1 MCVVVLKCVTY
12 LSLII
17 FSYATLELKYY
28 ESLGAGYAGLQAVTK
43 LQKEVS
49 AEEAEITL
57 INKNDYHYEATWLH
71 EASAG
76 TINYEDL
83 LYPVESVLKKD
94 KVNFVKAEVT
104 KIDRN
109 AKKVETDK
117 GIYDFDIL
125 VVALGFVSETF
136 GIDGMKDYAF
146 QIENVLTTRQLSR
159 HIEDKFA
166 NYAASKEKDEN
177 DLSILVGG
185 AGFTGIEFLGEL
197 TDRIPELCSKYGID
211 QSKVKVTCVE
221 AAPKMLPMFSDDL
234 VNHAVNYLE
243 NRGVEFKIATPIVA
257 CNEKGFVVE
266 INGEKQQLEAGTSVW
281 AAGVRG
287 SHLMEESFEGV
298 KRGRIVTNQDLTI
311 AGHDDIFVIGDCSA
325 FVPAGEE
332 RPLPTT
338 AQIAMQQ
345 GEHVA
350 KNIKHI
356 LNGEA
361 KEEFEYVDRGT
372 VCSLGSHDGV
382 GIVYG
387 KDITGKKAA
396 FMKKVIDTRA
406 VFKIGG
412 IGLAFKKGKF

>member
-1 MCVVVLKCVTY
+1 MAQERKKILV
-12 LSLII
+12 
-17 FSYATLELKYY
+17 
-28 ESLGAGYAGLQAVTK
+28 LGAGYAGLQTVTK
-43 LQKEVS
+43 LQKHVS

-57 INKNDYHYEATWLH
+57 VNKNKYHYESTWLH

-76 TINYEDL
+76 TISYEDL
-83 LYPVESVLKKD
+83 IYPVESVLKKD
-94 KVNFVKAEVT
+94 KVNFVNAEVT

-109 AKKVETDK
+109 AKKVETDS
-117 GIYDFDIL
+117 GIFNYDIL
-125 VVALGFVSETF
+125 VVALGFETETF
-136 GIDGMKDYAF
+136 GISGMKDYAF
-146 QIENVLTTRQLSR
+146 QIENVDTARHLSR

-166 NYAASKEKDEN
+166 NYAASKEKNDN
-177 DLSILVGG
+177 DLAILVGG

-197 TDRIPELCSKYGID
+197 TDRIPELCNKYGVN
-211 QSKVKVTCVE
+211 QEKVRITCVE
-221 AAPKMLPMFSDDL
+221 AAPKMLPMFSDEL
-234 VNHAVNYLE
+234 VNYAVKYLE
-243 NRGVEFKIATPIVA
+243 DRGVEFKIATPIVA
-257 CNEKGFVVE
+257 CNEKGFVVK
-266 INGEKQQLEAGTSVW
+266 INDQEQQLEAGTSVW

-287 SHLMEESFEGV
+287 SQLMEASFEGV
-298 KRGRIVTNQDLTI
+298 KRGRIVNKQDLTI
-311 AGHDDIFVIGDCSA
+311 EGHDDIFVIGDVSA
-325 FVPAGEE
+325 FIPAGEE

-361 KEEFEYVDRGT
+361 TVDFEYVDRGT

-387 KDITGKKAA
+387 RDIAGKKAA

-406 VFKIGG
+406 IFKIGG
-412 IGLAFKKGKF
+412 VGLAFKKGKF

>member
-1 MCVVVLKCVTY
+1 MAQERKKVLV
-12 LSLII
+12 
-17 FSYATLELKYY
+17 
-28 ESLGAGYAGLQAVTK
+28 LGAGYAGLQTVTK
-43 LQKEVS
+43 LQKELS

-94 KVNFVKAEVT
+94 KVNFVTAEVT

-136 GIDGMKDYAF
+136 GIDGMKDHAF
-146 QIENVLTTRQLSR
+146 QIENVLTTRRLSR

-166 NYAASKEKDEN
+166 NYAASKEKDDK

-211 QSKVKVTCVE
+211 QNKVKITCVE

-266 INGEKQQLEAGTSVW
+266 VNGEKQQLEAGTSVW
-281 AAGVRG
+281 TAGVRG

-311 AGHDDIFVIGDCSA
+311 AGHDDIFVIGDVSA
-325 FVPAGEE
+325 FIPAGEE

-361 KEEFEYVDRGT
+361 KEEFEYIDRGT

-382 GIVYG
+382 GVVYG

-412 IGLAFKKGKF
+412 VGLAFKKGKF

>member
-1 MCVVVLKCVTY
+1 MAQERKKVLV
-12 LSLII
+12 
-17 FSYATLELKYY
+17 
-28 ESLGAGYAGLQAVTK
+28 LGAGYAGLQTVTK
-43 LQKEVS
+43 LQKELS

-94 KVNFVKAEVT
+94 KVNFVTAEVT

-136 GIDGMKDYAF
+136 GIDGMKDHAF

-166 NYAASKEKDEN
+166 NYAASKEKDDK

-211 QSKVKVTCVE
+211 QNKVKITCVE
-221 AAPKMLPMFSDDL
+221 AAPKMLPIFSDDL

-266 INGEKQQLEAGTSVW
+266 VNGEKQQLEAGTSVW
-281 AAGVRG
+281 TAGVRG

-311 AGHDDIFVIGDCSA
+311 AGHDDIFVIGDVSA
-325 FVPAGEE
+325 FIPAGEE

-412 IGLAFKKGKF
+412 VGLAFKKGKF

>member
-1 MCVVVLKCVTY
+1 MAQERKKVLV
-12 LSLII
+12 
-17 FSYATLELKYY
+17 
-28 ESLGAGYAGLQAVTK
+28 LGAGYAGLQTVTK

-49 AEEAEITL
+49 ADEAEITL

-166 NYAASKEKDEN
+166 NYAASKEKDDN

>member
-1 MCVVVLKCVTY
+1 MAQNRKKVLV
-12 LSLII
+12 
-17 FSYATLELKYY
+17 
-28 ESLGAGYAGLQAVTK
+28 LGAGYAGLQTITK
-43 LQKEVS
+43 LQKQIS
-49 AEEAEITL
+49 ADEAEITL

-76 TINYEDL
+76 TISYEDL
-83 LYPVESVLKKD
+83 LYPVKSVINED

-109 AKKVETDK
+109 AKKVETDA
-117 GIYDFDIL
+117 GIFDFDIL
-125 VVALGFVSETF
+125 VVGLGFESETF
-136 GIDGMKDYAF
+136 GIKGMKDHAF
-146 QIENVLTTRQLSR
+146 QIENVLTSRRLAR

-166 NYAASKEKDEN
+166 NYAASKDKDDR
-177 DLSILVGG
+177 DLAILVGG

-197 TDRIPELCSKYGID
+197 TDRIPELCNKYGVE
-211 QSKVKVTCVE
+211 QSKVKITCVE

-243 NRGVEFKIATPIVA
+243 NKGVEFKIATPIVA
-257 CNEKGFVVE
+257 CNEKGFVVKVNDE
-266 INGEKQQLEAGTSVW
+266 EQQLEANTAVW

-287 SHLMEESFEGV
+287 SQLMEESFDGV
-298 KRGRIVTNQDLTI
+298 KRGRIVNEQDLTI
-311 AGHDDIFVIGDCSA
+311 AGYDDIFVIGDCSA
-325 FVPAGEE
+325 FIPAGEE

-356 LNGEA
+356 LEGQPTQ
-361 KEEFEYVDRGT
+361 EFTYVDRGT
-372 VCSLGSHDGV
+372 VCSLGSNDGV

-387 KDITGKKAA
+387 RDIAGKKAA

-406 VFKIGG
+406 VFKLGG

>member
-1 MCVVVLKCVTY
+1 MAQERKKILV
-12 LSLII
+12 
-17 FSYATLELKYY
+17 
-28 ESLGAGYAGLQAVTK
+28 LGAGYAGLQTVTK
-43 LQKEVS
+43 LQKHVS

-57 INKNDYHYEATWLH
+57 VNKNKYHYESTWLH

-76 TINYEDL
+76 TISYEDL
-83 LYPVESVLKKD
+83 IYPVESVLKKD
-94 KVNFVKAEVT
+94 KVNFVNAEVT

-109 AKKVETDK
+109 AKKVETDS
-117 GIYDFDIL
+117 GIFNYDIL
-125 VVALGFVSETF
+125 VVALGFETETF
-136 GIDGMKDYAF
+136 GISGMKDYAF
-146 QIENVLTTRQLSR
+146 QIENVDTARHLSR

-166 NYAASKEKDEN
+166 NYAASKEKNDN
-177 DLSILVGG
+177 DLAILVGG

-197 TDRIPELCSKYGID
+197 TDRIPELCNKYGVN
-211 QSKVKVTCVE
+211 QEKVRITCVE
-221 AAPKMLPMFSDDL
+221 AAPKMLPMFSGEL
-234 VNHAVNYLE
+234 VNYAVKYLE
-243 NRGVEFKIATPIVA
+243 DRGVEFKIATPIVA
-257 CNEKGFVVE
+257 CNEKGFVVK
-266 INGEKQQLEAGTSVW
+266 INDQEQQLEAGTSVW

-287 SHLMEESFEGV
+287 SQLMEASFEGV
-298 KRGRIVTNQDLTI
+298 KRGRIVNKQDLTI
-311 AGHDDIFVIGDCSA
+311 EGHDDIFVIGDVSA
-325 FVPAGEE
+325 FIPAGEE

-361 KEEFEYVDRGT
+361 TVDFEYVDRGT

-387 KDITGKKAA
+387 RDIAGKKAV

-406 VFKIGG
+406 IFKIGG
-412 IGLAFKKGKF
+412 VGLAFKKGKF

>member
-1 MCVVVLKCVTY
+1 MAQERKKVLV
-12 LSLII
+12 
-17 FSYATLELKYY
+17 
-28 ESLGAGYAGLQAVTK
+28 LGAGYAGLQTVTK
-43 LQKEVS
+43 LQKELS

-94 KVNFVKAEVT
+94 KVNFVTAEVT

-136 GIDGMKDYAF
+136 GIDGMKDHAF
-146 QIENVLTTRQLSR
+146 QIENVLITRQLSR

-166 NYAASKEKDEN
+166 NYAASKEKDDK

-211 QSKVKVTCVE
+211 QNKVKITCVE

-266 INGEKQQLEAGTSVW
+266 VNGEKQQLEAGTSVW
-281 AAGVRG
+281 TAGVRG

-311 AGHDDIFVIGDCSA
+311 AGHDDIFVIGDVSA
-325 FVPAGEE
+325 FIPAGEE

-412 IGLAFKKGKF
+412 VGLAFKKGKF

>member
-1 MCVVVLKCVTY
+1 MAQERKKVLV
-12 LSLII
+12 
-17 FSYATLELKYY
+17 
-28 ESLGAGYAGLQAVTK
+28 LGAGYAGLQTVTK
-43 LQKEVS
+43 LQKELS

-94 KVNFVKAEVT
+94 KVNFVTAEVT

-136 GIDGMKDYAF
+136 GIDGMKDHAF

-166 NYAASKEKDEN
+166 NYAASKEKDDK

-211 QSKVKVTCVE
+211 QNKVKITCVE

-266 INGEKQQLEAGTSVW
+266 VNGEKQQLEAGTSVW
-281 AAGVRG
+281 TAGVRG

-311 AGHDDIFVIGDCSA
+311 AGHDDIFVIGDVSA
-325 FVPAGEE
+325 FIPAGEE

-345 GEHVA
+345 GQHVA

-412 IGLAFKKGKF
+412 VGLAFKKGKF

>member
-1 MCVVVLKCVTY
+1 MAQERKKVLV
-12 LSLII
+12 
-17 FSYATLELKYY
+17 
-28 ESLGAGYAGLQAVTK
+28 LGAGYAGLQAVTK

-372 VCSLGSHDGV
+372 VCSLGSHDGI